1 MENKND
7 LLFSKDF
14 YWGSATSAYQV
25 EGMNTNSDWWA
36 WEQEEIKG
44 AHSKVRDLS
53 GNSCDHYSRFRE
65 DFDWAKDL
73 GQNAHRLSIEWARIQ
88 PSENEWSSEAVE
100 HYKEV
105 IAALRERNIEP
116 FVTALHFTLP
126 QWVADYG
133 GWLNPKIVSSYA
145 KYVEFLIENFGDKV
159 TYWFTLNEPLIAA
172 EMSFLK
178 GTWAPAKNKSVP
190 DFFHALRNMI
200 KAHKT
205 GYGVMKQAAQKKGY
219 SIKVGAA
226 HNLIA
231 FTPYNTKSV
240 FDVFLAAA
248 LQKIFIKAYLGFFS
262 VKTDDFIAVNFYFT
276 SRVHLTLLNISAAFV
291 GIKDEGE
298 VLTDVGW
305 TMRPEG
311 LYRVLINLINFKKE
325 IFITENG
332 VADVQDR
339 HRAQFIVEHLKAVN
353 QAIVQGA
360 DVRGYFY
367 WSLTDNFEWAYGFA
381 PRFGLLAVDYS
392 TLSRTARH
400 SALVYKRICSS
411 NAIAA
416 DLV

>member
-1 MENKND
+1 M
-7 LLFSKDF
+7 
-14 YWGSATSAYQV
+14 
-25 EGMNTNSDWWA
+25 
-36 WEQEEIKG
+36 
-44 AHSKVRDLS
+44 
-53 GNSCDHYSRFRE
+53 
-65 DFDWAKDL
+65 
-73 GQNAHRLSIEWARIQ
+73 
-88 PSENEWSSEAVE
+88 
-100 HYKEV
+100 
-105 IAALRERNIEP
+105 
-116 FVTALHFTLP
+116 
-126 QWVADYG
+126 
-133 GWLNPKIVSSYA
+133 
-145 KYVEFLIENFGDKV
+145 
-159 TYWFTLNEPLIAA
+159 
-172 EMSFLK
+172 
-178 GTWAPAKNKSVP
+178 
-190 DFFHALRNMI
+190 
-200 KAHKT
+200 
-205 GYGVMKQAAQKKGY
+205 
-219 SIKVGAA
+219 
-226 HNLIA
+226 
-231 FTPYNTKSV
+231 
-240 FDVFLAAA
+240 
-248 LQKIFIKAYLGFFS
+248 
-262 VKTDDFIAVNFYFT
+262 
-276 SRVHLTLLNISAAFV
+276 NISAAFV